1 MYKTYGVLTLML
13 VTVLM
18 LVSCIRTP
26 VGNIDPVRF
35 QGHIDRY
42 PIEHVVVFAIDGL
55 KHSTL
60 LTYLRQ
66 AKQRV
71 GGLHDLVGATTGKE
85 GLAMTKAV
93 GVRTG
98 VTVFPSYTYPAWAS
112 MFTGVYPGTHGI
124 TGNSVFFRD
133 RRVVRYYTDFHID
146 AVKVQLERDLLAND
160 INEQTKTLYQY
171 VDEAGGQSLVVHN
184 MVIEGSERGHGARK
198 PSFDTLWSYQRNRSL
213 AVDENTL
220 WEAVRSLKDFNK
232 KSTGQLALP
241 TVMTIYFSGLDHA
254 EHLSPQNPEQARL
267 DYLDQIDEL
276 LAKFMEGDD
285 TIVRNHYK
293 TPAAEEP
300 VQVDA
305 LQWQGL
311 AHDPVFQRTLFLV
324 VSDHGHTPINWAQA
338 VSIDDVRLMF
348 DELGHRSGRAYH
360 VEDPVLIKDSFL
372 SKVHAAFGLF
382 DRDRV
387 SSKTNVVATLNGGA
401 LGLHVKPADASWDQ
415 RPDYTTELKPI
426 LEHLLLT
433 LHKNELGPQA
443 VFYNT
448 GTRYVLI
455 PYQYDGSGITVLPA
469 VEVED
474 SLFNSP
480 QYPLAVRRIRGL
492 ASRLDADPL
501 SAPDLVFLADRS
513 RKLTYLNKEDARVI
527 EGLDIRTHRHFHADH
542 GHLDASD
549 SLVPIL
555 FRVGG
560 YAGSTPLSSIC
571 AASIVDLAPTL
582 LEAIGMTEA
591 FDRALANY
599 SRDVKGH
606 SLLPLLPRI
615 LNGAESDA
623 VNNICSPSLTN
634 VE

>member
-1 MYKTYGVLTLML
+1 
-13 VTVLM
+13 
-18 LVSCIRTP
+18 
-26 VGNIDPVRF
+26 
-35 QGHIDRY
+35 
-42 PIEHVVVFAIDGL
+42 
-55 KHSTL
+55 
-60 LTYLRQ
+60 
-66 AKQRV
+66 
-71 GGLHDLVGATTGKE
+71 
-85 GLAMTKAV
+85 
-93 GVRTG
+93 
-98 VTVFPSYTYPAWAS
+98 

-480 QYPLAVRRIRGL
+480 RYPLAVRRIRGL

>member
-1 MYKTYGVLTLML
+1 
-13 VTVLM
+13 
-18 LVSCIRTP
+18 
-26 VGNIDPVRF
+26 
-35 QGHIDRY
+35 
-42 PIEHVVVFAIDGL
+42 
-55 KHSTL
+55 
-60 LTYLRQ
+60 
-66 AKQRV
+66 
-71 GGLHDLVGATTGKE
+71 
-85 GLAMTKAV
+85 
-93 GVRTG
+93 
-98 VTVFPSYTYPAWAS
+98 
-112 MFTGVYPGTHGI
+112 
-124 TGNSVFFRD
+124 
-133 RRVVRYYTDFHID
+133 
-146 AVKVQLERDLLAND
+146 
-160 INEQTKTLYQY
+160 
-171 VDEAGGQSLVVHN
+171 
-184 MVIEGSERGHGARK
+184 
-198 PSFDTLWSYQRNRSL
+198 
-213 AVDENTL
+213 
-220 WEAVRSLKDFNK
+220 
-232 KSTGQLALP
+232 
-241 TVMTIYFSGLDHA
+241 
-254 EHLSPQNPEQARL
+254 
-267 DYLDQIDEL
+267 
-276 LAKFMEGDD
+276 
-285 TIVRNHYK
+285 
-293 TPAAEEP
+293 
-300 VQVDA
+300 
-305 LQWQGL
+305 
-311 AHDPVFQRTLFLV
+311 
-324 VSDHGHTPINWAQA
+324 
-338 VSIDDVRLMF
+338 
-348 DELGHRSGRAYH
+348 
-360 VEDPVLIKDSFL
+360 
-372 SKVHAAFGLF
+372 
-382 DRDRV
+382 
-387 SSKTNVVATLNGGA
+387 VATLNGGA

-415 RPDYTTELKPI
+415 WPDYTTELKPI

-582 LEAIGMTEA
+582 LEAIGMIEA

-615 LNGAESDA
+615 LNGVESDG